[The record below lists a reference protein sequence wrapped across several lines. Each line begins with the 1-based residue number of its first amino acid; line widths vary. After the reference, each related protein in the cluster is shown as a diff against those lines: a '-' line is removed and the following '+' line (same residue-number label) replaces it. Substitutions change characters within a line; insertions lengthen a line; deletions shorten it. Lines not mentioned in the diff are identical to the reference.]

1 MRNIRRIDKSYIN
14 GEFATIQGT
23 EIFDLINPTNRENI
37 GEVILEDENDTRNA
51 IAAAKE
57 AFKTFSKTS
66 VEERIEILKNLKKT
80 VERREKELIE
90 TMILEFGGT
99 RQFCTAGFQNMV
111 GDI

>member
-1 MRNIRRIDKSYIN
+1 MKRIDKSYFN
-14 GEFATIQGT
+14 GKFVGVEGI

-66 VEERIEILKNLKKT
+66 VDERIEILKNLKKT
-80 VERREKELIE
+80 VERRGKELSA
-90 TMILEFGGT
+90 L
-99 RQFCTAGFQNMV
+99 NL
-111 GDI
+111 